1 MQIGPYKIVN
11 RVGDPRVE
19 TVSVLLGQ
27 AGIAEAQVRAN
38 QLRDQQDALKQ
49 ELAGVKQ
56 EFRARGQ
63 RLIDA
68 EIRARRQAST
78 GRMDVEISLQEFLTS
93 TNEVIL
99 VRMDTQEVTGR
110 RTATAEELQQDLFG
124 AGVSDEDE
132 AGFGKSRPDSGV

>member
-1 MQIGPYKIVN
+1 MQIGPHKTIR

-19 TVSVLLGQ
+19 TVSVPLNE
-27 AGIAEAQVRAN
+27 AGVAEAQVRAN

-56 EFRARGQ
+56 EFKARGQ

-68 EIRARRQAST
+68 EIKARRQAST
-78 GRMDVEISLQEFLTS
+78 KRMDLEIPLQEFLTS
-93 TNEVIL
+93 SNEVIL

-110 RTATAEELQQDLFG
+110 RTATTEELQEVLLD
-124 AGVSDEDE
+124 ADEEDDDE
-132 AGFGKSRPDSGV
+132 TGFGRPS